1 MPECHVFANFA
12 VHSEVAVLFG
22 NLKYILCM
30 SHLCLIT
37 QTAEYRHYPVKCVET
52 KHSWLIPLFRDEGG
66 RYVTLVAVDLTKTI
80 VYRLG
85 HSLASEACMFLLII
99 ILIVGI

>member
-22 NLKYILCM
+22 NPTFIMHVSSM
-30 SHLCLIT
+30 SDT
-37 QTAEYRHYPVKCVET
+37 QTAEYRHYPIKCVET

-66 RYVTLVAVDLTKTI
+66 RYATLVTVDLTKTI

-85 HSLASEACMFLLII
+85 RSLASEACMFFLII